1 MLEIGKR
8 DLPLLVSAIR
18 DAVIYNQQLLRSE
31 TLKNVED
38 FEEYLVSLEYFEQRI
53 KDSYKELEKTNKD
66 LFSYEELVRE
76 KS

>member
-31 TLKNVED
+31 TLK
-38 FEEYLVSLEYFEQRI
+38 LPSPSA
-53 KDSYKELEKTNKD
+53 KPAK
-66 LFSYEELVRE
+66 
-76 KS
+76 

>member
-18 DAVIYNQQLLRSE
+18 DAVVYNRQLLRSE

-53 KDSYKELEKTNKD
+53 KESYKELEKTNEG